1 MYSDR
6 LIPGLGLVSLFK
18 FGFLSFNG
26 FSFCLQSLLK
36 YEIQDTINGPRHEK
50 KRLFVYA
57 KTKTQICFAV
67 TAKQISAF
75 VFAT

>member
-6 LIPGLGLVSLFK
+6 LIAGLGLVSLFK

-36 YEIQDTINGPRHEK
+36 YEIQDTINEPRCEKTSLRGFRPGP
-50 KRLFVYA
+50 
-57 KTKTQICFAV
+57 TQ
-67 TAKQISAF
+67 TGLYSHRR
-75 VFAT
+75 